1 MDVSVWEA
9 IFMLVVLKVPMVYLA
24 VVLWWALRATPESS
38 GGADSDGWIRP
49 LTPCGW
55 DDWKRRRSVA
65 TATTPGT
72 AVRADA
78 RSGADAS
85 RMSAMESPQ
94 HADRVS
100 GFLCACSFAL
110 SGIALA
116 RHPALLATTAIVVA
130 LVAVRMTKSHRTL
143 AAAAVLIAT
152 LAFFFGMVIAVLTD
166 SDLY

>member
-1 MDVSVWEA
+1 MDSAAHAVWLGRLEA
-9 IFMLVVLKVPMVYLA
+9 PAI
-24 VVLWWALRATPESS
+24 
-38 GGADSDGWIRP
+38 G
-49 LTPCGW
+49 
-55 DDWKRRRSVA
+55 A
-65 TATTPGT
+65 TATTSGT

-78 RSGADAS
+78 RSRADAS